1 MDTDAYVK
9 EQLALAYPSSTFPMT
24 IRCVRD
30 GIILA
35 DEYLSS
41 TAFMLTPVGL
51 DLRGNLRRAAISFKI
66 HELCTKGDL
75 PFSTTM
81 PKMERA
87 NWHQLEIRSG
97 KCVGYLTRTEEEG
110 GFPEDRPSRQ
120 DERLRNQG
128 DLFQPN
134 VVALNESALNISAWL
149 TWRADRK
156 GNLLH
161 LCWGAP
167 AADVDE
173 WLGFSNLLKT
183 AAHDLPVVTSSA
195 DMTSPDPKERMRF
208 REEVA
213 EKLNRR
219 NDDDDAAN
227 DNK

>member
-1 MDTDAYVK
+1 MDTGAYVK
-9 EQLALAYPSSTFPMT
+9 EQLALAYPSSTFSMT
-24 IRCVRD
+24 IRGVRE

-35 DEYLSS
+35 DDTLGS
-41 TAFMLTPVGL
+41 APFMMSPIGQ

-75 PFSTTM
+75 PFSTKM

-97 KCVGYLTRTEEEG
+97 KCVGYLTRTEDEG

-128 DLFQPN
+128 DLFRPN

-167 AADVDE
+167 DADTDE
-173 WLGFSNLLKT
+173 WLGFANLLKT
-183 AAHDLPVVTSSA
+183 AGHELPVMGGGEVAT
-195 DMTSPDPKERMRF
+195 PDPKERMRF
-208 REEVA
+208 RDEIA
-213 EKLNRR
+213 EQIIRR
-219 NDDDDAAN
+219 EDDDAAN